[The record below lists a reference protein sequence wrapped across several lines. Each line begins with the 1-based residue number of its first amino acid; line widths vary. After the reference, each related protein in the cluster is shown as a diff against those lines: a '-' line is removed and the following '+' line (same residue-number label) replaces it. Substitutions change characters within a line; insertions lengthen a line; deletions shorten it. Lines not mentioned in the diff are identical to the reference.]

1 MNSTISSAPTNEYDR
16 RYVKLQQSGNSLNQ
30 KFIAEGQKLL
40 KKGIWMYLLL
50 LIFEGALRKW
60 ILPGL
65 ATPLLIIRD
74 PLAVWMLV
82 VATQRGLFKFNS
94 YIIWMGA
101 IAIIGIFTAVL
112 FGHGNIFVALFGAR
126 ILLIHFP
133 LIFLIGKIFTYEDVI
148 KMGKAIL
155 LISIPMAMLVI
166 MQFYSPQSAWVNRG
180 VGGDEKGAGFDGAM
194 GFFRPP
200 ATFSFITG
208 TVSYYTLAASFI
220 VFFWLN
226 KKGVNTLV
234 LYAAT
239 AALIIVIPLSISRS
253 LFFGVALCLAFTA
266 IAISRKKEYIGKMI
280 FGAII
285 VGVVLTYLASK
296 SFFATGTA
304 AFTSRFETAN
314 VQEGGLDGVIID
326 RFFGGMFGALKQS
339 WNQSIFG
346 LGEGLG
352 TNVGSMLTTGGMSF
366 LVAEGEWGRVIGEMG
381 PLMGLIIIV
390 IRLRLSLKIALASYK
405 SLAKG
410 NLLPWMLLCI
420 ILITLT
426 QGQWAQPSIL
436 GFTILVCGLAIAA
449 LKGPT
454 KNTSLKVPHKVI
466 R

>member
-1 MNSTISSAPTNEYDR
+1 MQHTTNMLYKKSNAET
-16 RYVKLQQSGNSLNQ
+16 SL
-30 KFIAEGQKLL
+30 LL
-40 KKGIWMYLLL
+40 KKGIWMYLFL

-60 ILPGL
+60 VLPGL

-82 VATQRGLFKFNS
+82 MAYQNGLFKMNS
-94 YIIWMGA
+94 FVMWMGA
-101 IAIIGIFTAVL
+101 IGIIGIFTAVL
-112 FGHGNIFVALFGAR
+112 FGHGNLFVALFGAR

-133 LIFLIGKIFTYEDVI
+133 LIFLIGKVFNYEDVV
-148 KMGKAIL
+148 KMGKTIL
-155 LISIPMAMLVI
+155 FISIPMALLVI

-180 VGGDEKGAGFDGAM
+180 VGGDMSGAGFDGAM

-208 TVSYYTLAASFI
+208 TVSYYTLSASYV

-226 KKGVNTLV
+226 KKGINPLV

-253 LFFGVALCLAFTA
+253 LFFGVALCLVFTA
-266 IAISRKKEYIGKMI
+266 IAISRKSEYVGKMI
-280 FGAII
+280 FGATI
-285 VGVVLTYLASK
+285 VFLVLSYLASK

-314 VQEGGLDGVIID
+314 VSEGGLNGVLID

-339 WNQSIFG
+339 WEQSFFG
-346 LGEGLG
+346 LGQGLG

-390 IRLRLSLKIALASYK
+390 TRLNLSLKIAIASYT

-410 NLLPWMLLCI
+410 NLLPWMLLSI
-420 ILITLT
+420 ILINLP

-436 GFTILVCGLAIAA
+436 GFSVLVCGLAVAA
-449 LKGPT
+449 IKGPT
-454 KNTSLKVPHKVI
+454 KKLT
-466 R
+466 

>member
-1 MNSTISSAPTNEYDR
+1 MDPVVTSAPPTDYERQYI
-16 RYVKLQQSGNSLNQ
+16 KLQRSGKSLH
-30 KFIAEGQKLL
+30 KKSVAEGTSLL
-40 KKGIWMYLLL
+40 KKGIWMYLFL

-60 ILPGL
+60 VLPGL
-65 ATPLLIIRD
+65 ATPLLIVRD

-82 VATQRGLFKFNS
+82 VATQRGLFKLNS
-94 YIIWMGA
+94 YILWMGA
-101 IAIIGIFTAVL
+101 IAIIGIFTAIL
-112 FGHGNIFVALFGAR
+112 FGHGNLFVALFGAR

-133 LIFLIGKIFTYEDVI
+133 LIFLIGRIFTYEDVV
-148 KMGKAIL
+148 KMGKVIL
-155 LISIPMAMLVI
+155 FISIPMALLVI

-180 VGGDEKGAGFDGAM
+180 VGGDVSGAGFDGAL

-226 KKGVNTLV
+226 KKGINPLV

-266 IAISRKKEYIGKMI
+266 IAISRKSEYIGKMI

-296 SFFATGTA
+296 SFFAVGTA

-314 VQEGGLDGVIID
+314 VSEGGLNGVLID

-352 TNVGSMLTTGGMSF
+352 TNVGSMLTTGGLSF

-381 PLMGLIIIV
+381 PLMGLIIIG
-390 IRLRLSLKIALASYK
+390 IRLRISYKIAIESYR

-410 NLLPWMLLCI
+410 NLLPWLLLCI
-420 ILITLT
+420 ILVTLT

-436 GFTILVCGLAIAA
+436 GFTILVCGLSIAA
-449 LKGPT
+449 IKGPT
-454 KNTSLKVPHKVI
+454 KNNSIKTSL
-466 R
+466 

>member
-1 MNSTISSAPTNEYDR
+1 MNSANTSTQSFQYESQFSKLQHSSASLHRKITSE
-16 RYVKLQQSGNSLNQ
+16 GNL
-30 KFIAEGQKLL
+30 LL
-40 KKGIWMYLLL
+40 KKGIWLYLLL

-60 ILPGL
+60 VLPGL

-82 VATQRGLFKFNS
+82 VASQRGLFKFNS

-101 IAIIGIFTAVL
+101 IAVIGIFTAIL
-112 FGHGNIFVALFGAR
+112 FGHGNLFVALFGAR

-148 KMGKAIL
+148 KMGKVIL
-155 LISIPMAMLVI
+155 FISIPMAVLVI

-180 VGGDEKGAGFDGAM
+180 VGGDVSGAGFDGAM

-208 TVSYYTLAASFI
+208 TISYYTLAASFI

-226 KKGVNTLV
+226 KKGVNTMV

-253 LFFGVALCLAFTA
+253 LFFGVALCLVFTA
-266 IAISRKKEYIGKMI
+266 IAISRKSEYIGKMI
-280 FGAII
+280 FGALI
-285 VGVVLTYLASK
+285 VAVVLTYLAST
-296 SFFATGTA
+296 SFFSTGTA

-314 VQEGGLDGVIID
+314 VAEGGLNGVLID

-339 WNQSIFG
+339 WNQSFFG
-346 LGEGLG
+346 LGQGLG
-352 TNVGSMLTTGGMSF
+352 TNVGSMLTTGGLSF

-390 IRLRLSLKIALASYK
+390 IRLQLSLKIALASYK

-426 QGQWAQPSIL
+426 QGQWAQSSNL
-436 GFTILVCGLAIAA
+436 GFSVLVCGLAIAA
-449 LKGPT
+449 LKGPAK
-454 KNTSLKVPHKVI
+454 KNALSN
-466 R
+466 